1 MFFYIFPRASICL
14 EITETARRTA
24 ILVEAMEPETTTGPG
39 QLAMSG
45 PVIRF
50 ALVVTSLLGKLA
62 ISSWPPPPSS
72 PLVVS
77 NRFPSWRFA
86 VATKPLSTGHRT
98 CFACTWGEKRCD
110 RNVARDDQPYFYSAK
125 LYRRFVIFADVTIAR
140 SKTQQL
146 SWEICNDIFLL
157 SGFKR
162 GLDRINY
169 YPIIFYWHL

>member
-1 MFFYIFPRASICL
+1 MFFTVCRFPRASICL
-14 EITETARRTA
+14 EITETGRRTA
-24 ILVEAMEPETTTGPG
+24 ILKAMEPETTGPG

-72 PLVVS
+72 PLVVP

-86 VATKPLSTGHRT
+86 VATKPLSTDRRT
-98 CFACTWGEKRCD
+98 RFACTWLEGEERCY
-110 RNVARDDQPYFYSAK
+110 RNVARADEPYSYSDK

-140 SKTQQL
+140 SKMQQP
-146 SWEICNDIFLL
+146 S
-157 SGFKR
+157 R
-162 GLDRINY
+162 GTISSYIVR
-169 YPIIFYWHL
+169 